1 MAREPDAPAESRT
14 GSIRACGAPQ
24 AAVRLGAARDDPAR
38 GSGLVTFG
46 PDIRGGCTRT
56 LWTFACVACSAHKLV
71 EPRHSGSLWRCR
83 ASFVSERAVKR
94 PSRAITR
101 CAETLCNLNV

>member
-38 GSGLVTFG
+38 GSGLNL
-46 PDIRGGCTRT
+46 RT
-56 LWTFACVACSAHKLV
+56 
-71 EPRHSGSLWRCR
+71 RHSRRVHSHVMDVCLRGLLGS
-83 ASFVSERAVKR
+83 
-94 PSRAITR
+94 
-101 CAETLCNLNV
+101 